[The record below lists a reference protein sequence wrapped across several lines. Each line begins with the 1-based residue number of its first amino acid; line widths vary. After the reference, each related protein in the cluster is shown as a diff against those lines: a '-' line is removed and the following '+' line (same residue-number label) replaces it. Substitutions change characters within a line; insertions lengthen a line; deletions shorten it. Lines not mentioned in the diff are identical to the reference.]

1 MELGNN
7 EISIAKNE
15 VNLQNEESNLIRDL
29 IREINQI
36 IENSKSYSDEK
47 LCDDEQLCDN
57 QQLRDNDQVCNS
69 DEILDVNNEQIL
81 VIDRFEEDFAVCENR
96 ITR

>member
-36 IENSKSYSDEK
+36 IENSKSYSDEQ
-47 LCDDEQLCDN
+47 LCDDE
-57 QQLRDNDQVCNS
+57 QLRDNDQVCNS

>member
-36 IENSKSYSDEK
+36 IENSKSYS
-47 LCDDEQLCDN
+47 DEQLCDN

>member
-36 IENSKSYSDEK
+36 IENSKSHS
-47 LCDDEQLCDN
+47 DEQLCDN

-69 DEILDVNNEQIL
+69 DELLDVNNEQIL